1 MVEKFE
7 DDEKNA
13 LEGLSEAPPPRRKAH
28 SYSHQLRTNTGT
40 HHKRHHQIRNHSLD
54 VDYSIN
60 NAGLYE
66 DSSDEDEEDEGFY
79 PYSMNSNEINTSINA
94 ATTNAC
100 ASAAADRQDF
110 HLMTQNFS
118 GLGVIPD
125 CLDDDQQLP
134 LPEFAASGGGVGMFK
149 VPTRAAVHPSRPSC
163 HELRPHPL
171 RETQVT
177 KYLLIWYFFKKII
190 LMVWGLKGGESEL

>member
-1 MVEKFE
+1 MDVVEKEKFE

-13 LEGLSEAPPPRRKAH
+13 LEGLTEAPPPRRKAH

-54 VDYSIN
+54 VDCMPNSIN
-60 NAGLYE
+60 NSGLYE
-66 DSSDEDEEDEGFY
+66 DSSDDDEGFY
-79 PYSMNSNEINTSINA
+79 PYSMNSNEMSSSCNT
-94 ATTNAC
+94 TTTAPG
-100 ASAAADRQDF
+100 DRQDF
-110 HLMTQNFS
+110 NLMAQNFT

-134 LPEFAASGGGVGMFK
+134 LPEFVASGGGVGMFK

-177 KYLLIWYFFKKII
+177 IFVFAIFITFQEGII
-190 LMVWGLKGGESEL
+190 SRETDFLSL